1 MKNLMVKPTNE
12 IRLLGCPIP
21 DLTRR
26 GEHCLP
32 DLIAE
37 RGRGEREAVLT
48 WLRARTEALSGE
60 GYRIYRTRFRQ
71 RDRYWAAKI
80 VREGSLQAAA
90 PIGSPEL
97 PRAR

>member
-1 MKNLMVKPTNE
+1 MAKPTNE
-12 IRLLGCPIP
+12 IRLLGCPVP

-26 GEHCLP
+26 GEHYLP

-37 RGRGEREAVLT
+37 RARGEREAVLT

-71 RDRYWAAKI
+71 RDRHWAAKI
-80 VREGSLQAAA
+80 VHEESPRAVT
-90 PIGSPEL
+90 PMRSPEL